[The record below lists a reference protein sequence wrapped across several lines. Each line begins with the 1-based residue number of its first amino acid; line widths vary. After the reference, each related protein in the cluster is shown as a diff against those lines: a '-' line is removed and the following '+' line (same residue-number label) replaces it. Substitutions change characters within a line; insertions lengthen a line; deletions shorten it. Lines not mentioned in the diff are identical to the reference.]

1 MTVTEVEEA
10 ITLSYHGAEELEVQE
25 FSWRFTTGE
34 SSLEVAKKYSTR
46 VHRDM
51 HFPGICTLGLG
62 LPKYNSKSISPII
75 SHQTSPHIYDESIHF
90 GL

>member
-34 SSLEVAKKYSTR
+34 SSLEVAKKYST
-46 VHRDM
+46 VSAINFTD
-51 HFPGICTLGLG
+51 PSDPLLQI
-62 LPKYNSKSISPII
+62 KKN
-75 SHQTSPHIYDESIHF
+75 
-90 GL
+90 